1 MEIIGAIWVV
11 GMLLSVVVSID
22 MIREEDLDFFDVFLL
37 AVFTIGWPLLLPIA
51 LIVEKTGG
59 FDD

>member
-11 GMLLSVVVSID
+11 GMLLSVIVSIN
-22 MIREEDLDFFDVFLL
+22 MIKEEDLDFFDVFLL